1 MPDVFSVTDF
11 IGSVNDIIAGEFVVE
26 GEVSNFKISQGKWV
40 FFDLKDE
47 RSCLNCFSTLYM
59 LRTPL
64 EDGMRVQA
72 LGYPKIYDKTGRF
85 SFTVQKAAPVGV
97 GSLQRAYLLLKEKLT
112 AEGVFNPERKRTLP
126 ELPERIGV
134 IASRDSAAFGDFMR
148 ILNSRWGGVEV
159 VLRHVTVQGETAVE
173 EITAAFNEFNQSQEA
188 CDLVVLIRGGGSL
201 EDLAAFNTEE
211 VVRAVYGSRLPVVA
225 GVGHERDET
234 LVDFAAD
241 VRAATPTHAAELV
254 VPDRAHFLKNIEQS
268 VSWMQERLEYAATL
282 RTQSVERSMQSLN
295 HFFDSFFQRGIY
307 LVERMRGG
315 KRLLDDL
322 LTAQFRLVEQ
332 AEKILMNVHPKRVLS
347 RGYSIVRKR
356 SGEIVKNAKSVDRGE
371 SLVLELGTGEISATV
386 E

>member
-1 MPDVFSVTDF
+1 
-11 IGSVNDIIAGEFVVE
+11 
-26 GEVSNFKISQGKWV
+26 
-40 FFDLKDE
+40 
-47 RSCLNCFSTLYM
+47 
-59 LRTPL
+59 
-64 EDGMRVQA
+64 
-72 LGYPKIYDKTGRF
+72 
-85 SFTVQKAAPVGV
+85 
-97 GSLQRAYLLLKEKLT
+97 
-112 AEGVFNPERKRTLP
+112 
-126 ELPERIGV
+126 
-134 IASRDSAAFGDFMR
+134 MR

>member
-1 MPDVFSVTDF
+1 
-11 IGSVNDIIAGEFVVE
+11 
-26 GEVSNFKISQGKWV
+26 
-40 FFDLKDE
+40 
-47 RSCLNCFSTLYM
+47 
-59 LRTPL
+59 
-64 EDGMRVQA
+64 
-72 LGYPKIYDKTGRF
+72 
-85 SFTVQKAAPVGV
+85 
-97 GSLQRAYLLLKEKLT
+97 
-112 AEGVFNPERKRTLP
+112 
-126 ELPERIGV
+126 
-134 IASRDSAAFGDFMR
+134 
-148 ILNSRWGGVEV
+148 
-159 VLRHVTVQGETAVE
+159 
-173 EITAAFNEFNQSQEA
+173 
-188 CDLVVLIRGGGSL
+188 
-201 EDLAAFNTEE
+201 
-211 VVRAVYGSRLPVVA
+211 
-225 GVGHERDET
+225 
-234 LVDFAAD
+234 
-241 VRAATPTHAAELV
+241 